1 MKIADEVMDC
11 KGFEWDKG
19 NTDKNMQ
26 RHGVSDSE
34 CEQIFFNQPFISGA
48 DDRHSQDEPR
58 DYALGKTDAGRRLFV
73 VYTIRDQL
81 LRVISARDMNK
92 KEKQAFERLQG
103 E

>member
-19 NTDKNMQ
+19 NTDKNIQ

-34 CEQIFFNQPFISGA
+34 CEQVFFNQPFISGT
-48 DDRHSQDEPR
+48 DVRHSQDEPR
-58 DYALGKTDAGRRLFV
+58 YYALGKTDAGRWLFI
-73 VYTIRDQL
+73 VYTIRNQL
-81 LRVISARDMNK
+81 IRVISARDMNK
-92 KEKQAFERLQG
+92 KEKQALERLQG